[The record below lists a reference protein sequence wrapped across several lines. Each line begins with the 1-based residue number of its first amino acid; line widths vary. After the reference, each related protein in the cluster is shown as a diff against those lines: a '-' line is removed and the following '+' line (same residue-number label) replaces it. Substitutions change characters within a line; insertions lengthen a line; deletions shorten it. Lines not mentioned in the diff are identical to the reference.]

1 MIKCYFVA
9 AAALV
14 LGVGANATTLTA
26 TGTNSASSHSLS
38 ASADFNFTG
47 SQLILTL
54 TNNNPAGVPSD
65 ILTGIFFDLSGTPSL
80 SYVSG
85 VTASGSCVTGTTCPP
100 AVDVKS
106 INEWVFA
113 QSLSSPLTGITE
125 HYGVGT
131 AGFGGILSTGGG
143 QQFNYGLVNGLVD
156 PNNPVANGTLI
167 DDSVK
172 LTFNL
177 TPGLYTVSNVRF
189 QYGTSLDEP
198 SLTGHA
204 TVPEPGTM
212 ITLSTGF
219 GMVATGLWFRRRK
232 CNS

>member
-1 MIKCYFVA
+1 MKCFFVA

-14 LGVGANATTLTA
+14 LGVGANATTITG
-26 TGTNSASSHSLS
+26 TGTNPASTNQLS
-38 ASADFNFTG
+38 ATADFSFTG

-54 TNNNPAGVPSD
+54 TNNNAASLPSD
-65 ILTGIFFDLSGTPSL
+65 ILAGIFFDLSGNPGLT
-80 SYVSG
+80 YVSG

-106 INEWVFA
+106 ISEWRFA
-113 QSLSSPLTGITE
+113 QSLSTPLAGITE

-131 AGFGGILSTGGG
+131 AGFGILGGGGGG
-143 QQFNYGLVNGLVD
+143 QQFDYGLVNGLIN
-156 PNNPVANGTLI
+156 PNPAVAGGTFI

-172 LTFNL
+172 LTFSL
-177 TPGLYTVSNVRF
+177 APGLYTVSNVRF

-198 SLTGHA
+198 SLTGRA

-212 ITLSTGF
+212 MT
-219 GMVATGLWFRRRK
+219 
-232 CNS
+232 

>member
-1 MIKCYFVA
+1 MKCIFIA

-14 LGVGANATTLTA
+14 LGVGANATTITA
-26 TGTNSASSHSLS
+26 TGTNPASSHNLS
-38 ASADFNFTG
+38 AAADFNFSG

-65 ILTGIFFDLSGTPSL
+65 ILTGIFFDLSGNPSL
-80 SYVSG
+80 TYVSG
-85 VTASGSCVTGTTCPP
+85 VTASGSCTTGHTCPP

-113 QSLSSPLTGITE
+113 QSLSSPLNGITE

-131 AGFGGILSTGGG
+131 AGFGILSTGGG
-143 QQFNYGLVNGLVD
+143 QQFNYGLVNGLVN

-177 TPGLYTVSNVRF
+177 APGLYTVSNVRF

-198 SLTGHA
+198 SLTGRA
-204 TVPEPGTM
+204 TVPEPGTIM
-212 ITLSTGF
+212 TLSTGF
-219 GMVATGLWFRRRK
+219 GMLATGLWFRRRK
-232 CNS
+232 RS